1 MGTSNFKTV
10 FLIIDQ
16 YTKKS
21 LSKYSPV
28 WVQNGAKGSE
38 DIQGHY
44 TAGKQGIRD
53 VEMT

>member
-21 LSKYSPV
+21 LTYLSIVQFGSKMELRA
-28 WVQNGAKGSE
+28 QRTFRAITLQENKE
-38 DIQGHY
+38 
-44 TAGKQGIRD
+44 
-53 VEMT
+53 